1 MLETLKIYFL
11 PCLINI
17 IVVIYII
24 AKLLN
29 RKIDYKAKKVYLVI
43 IILTLL
49 SILNYY
55 YVIKSLRFT
64 VSTIMI
70 MFFVSFIFNE
80 KKSEIIIITIIE
92 QLILFVSELVYS
104 FIIINLFK
112 GIDILFYDIIG
123 VIISN
128 IVICFISI
136 SFVSCKFILNN
147 LRKLIKFICKM
158 KDIDKYII
166 LSLFIL
172 TINFL
177 LFYIYDEYT
186 DKTSILF
193 NSILIFF
200 YSFMLYIL
208 LSEKNKNIIYME
220 ENKALISNLNEY
232 ERLLDYQRINNHEN
246 KNQLL
251 VIKSMVEK
259 KDKKIADYINEII
272 KDKRE
277 DNELLYT
284 KTKRIPSGRLQ
295 GLIYQ
300 KMLLGQEGMI
310 KFNLNVSRDIRKIDI
325 FEENAKLNYDVC
337 RTIGIILDNAIE
349 ETIKLNKK
357 EREILISMYVEE
369 DFVIEISNHFIGDVD
384 VDKIFNKGYTT
395 KTEGHGYGLTL
406 LRKIIDNNNRI
417 TNQVKI
423 IDNLFT
429 QIIKIKM

>member
-284 KTKRIPSGRLQ
+284 KTKRIPSGGLQ

-423 IDNLFT
+423 IDILFT
-429 QIIKIKM
+429 QLINIKM

>member
-1 MLETLKIYFL
+1 M

-284 KTKRIPSGRLQ
+284 KTKRIPSGGLQ

>member
-29 RKIDYKAKKVYLVI
+29 RKIDYKSKKVYLVI
-43 IILTLL
+43 IILTVL

-70 MFFVSFIFNE
+70 MFFASFIFNE
-80 KKSEIIIITIIE
+80 KKSEIIITTIIE

-284 KTKRIPSGRLQ
+284 KTKRIPSGGLQ

-337 RTIGIILDNAIE
+337 RSIGIILDNAIE